1 MDSTGFSVLGLI
13 GLILRGLSPWA
24 FLPRGPGEEF
34 TSMLIEVV
42 GGIHFLPFSCRTEV
56 SVFLLALSWGLHSA
70 GGCTLDSSP
79 SVCTAVIIWQ
89 DLLCLDF
96 LTSSPAISQRSP
108 PLTLRAPEAGSFLLY
123 FELNCAI

>member
-56 SVFLLALSWGLHSA
+56 SVFLLALSQGPLLA
-70 GGCTLDSSP
+70 TRGGP
-79 SVCTAVIIWQ
+79 Q
-89 DLLCLDF
+89 FPQF
-96 LTSSPAISQRSP
+96 LTVWPSLNSLLQHGSLPLASQQWTVNLS
-108 PLTLRAPEAGSFLLY
+108 GV
-123 FELNCAI
+123 C